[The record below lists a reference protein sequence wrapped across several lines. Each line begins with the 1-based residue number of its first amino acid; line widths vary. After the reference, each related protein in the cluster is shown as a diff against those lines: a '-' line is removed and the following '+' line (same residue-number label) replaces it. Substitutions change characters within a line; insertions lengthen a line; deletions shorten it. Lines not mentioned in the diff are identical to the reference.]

1 MIIQKNNFFLKIPK
15 ISRIFFLLIFLQ
27 TLAFCSFKSIYYF
40 KNPEL
45 SYSIENGDYR
55 VYIKEPRYISK
66 DQNGFKFYLPNF
78 TKSYNL
84 EMLRVGSIGYI
95 SGYLSKNSRFLAQNI
110 IENINENDLEYYTSN
125 FLKKKKNQLSYLLN
139 NKVIPY
145 ERFTS
150 IIIEASNIPSS
161 INTKLNKWIYFSFD
175 KTNTVFNDLVYS
187 YTMILDKKKIDT
199 YISNHFKIIQH
210 SDNKFNK
217 IHTYF
222 MNLDKKD
229 MLKKD
234 EVKKE
239 IKKKVVKEKQKTEK
253 EKKVKKEEKKEK
265 KEKQKAVLPSYSLD
279 IKRINEMIAFNKF
292 NSLNDKAIDFYKEKK
307 YLKSRQLLEEAL
319 IQSNE
324 SSVST
329 IYYNLGI
336 IYSKINTV
344 RSNQIAIDY
353 FKSSELKEAYFNLGI
368 YNYIGLGIKEDDK
381 QAYKYFTLSAK
392 KGFKRAQKNV
402 EIMQKYKIGLN

>member
-84 EMLRVGSIGYI
+84 EILRVGSIGYI

-125 FLKKKKNQLSYLLN
+125 FSKKKKNQLSYLLN

-187 YTMILDKKKIDT
+187 YTMILDKKKIDA
-199 YISNHFKIIQH
+199 YVNNHFKIIHYQ
-210 SDNKFNK
+210 DRKFNK

-222 MNLDKKD
+222 MNLDKKN
-229 MLKKD
+229 MI
-234 EVKKE
+234 KKE
-239 IKKKVVKEKQKTEK
+239 IKKKVAK
-253 EKKVKKEEKKEK
+253 EKKKKEK
-265 KEKQKAVLPSYSLD
+265 KEKKQEQKAVLPSYSLD
-279 IKRINEMIAFNKF
+279 IKRINKMIAFNKF

-307 YLKSRQLLEEAL
+307 FLKSRQLLEEAL
-319 IQSNE
+319 IQSDE
-324 SSVST
+324 KSVST

-381 QAYKYFTLSAK
+381 QAYKYFNLSAK
-392 KGFKRAQKNV
+392 KGFKRAQNNI
-402 EIMQKYKIGLN
+402 EIMQKYKIGLK